1 VVIRIPVNLDVTDN
15 DIAESIED
23 EVDRGARGARSGRA
37 GDIIGRAMRLGIGSG
52 IGDGIGDGISRGI
65 TRGVSSAQ
73 PGIQTFG
80 QLGFSLAQV
89 AAGATTAVSAITP
102 LGGALAGVVAGAV
115 AVAGALGQA
124 AGAAISAGG
133 VLASLGLAAVTTQVA
148 SRGLSDA
155 FAAQAT
161 AQAEFAATGQVS
173 AASAE
178 ALAAAMG
185 ALTPAAGALVM
196 ELGALTPAWSAFQ
209 GSIQET
215 VFQGVAS
222 QLSGISGSIL
232 PVLQTQLTTTAGI
245 LNEALLGFAQ
255 FAQSEGF
262 ITRLDTILGSLNE
275 TLEALLPGAG
285 AFGAGLLAIFAAAGG
300 PATDMATAIS
310 NVGLSFGTWAQGISD
325 SGQLTAF
332 LEQANIVLGDLLGI
346 VGNVGSILVSVFGAG
361 AGVGGELLS
370 ILRDATGQLAAFLQ
384 TASAQAGLQE
394 FFGLVSQTGDT
405 IAGLGAVIGPIFSG
419 IFDVIGVLIPHIN
432 ALRDALL
439 PVAVVIG
446 ENLGIAL
453 TGLAPLLGLAAGLI
467 VALVQ
472 ALAPLVTSLVSE
484 LGPAIAEIVALF
496 AQHLGPEIQGLIPL
510 LAPVIAW
517 FSGVF
522 AGQVGN
528 AVRLV
533 VDVLGSVFQILGGLI
548 DVVAGVFTGDWSR
561 AWSGI
566 QNIVRGNVEMITAI
580 GRFLW
585 DTILNQ
591 VRNFSPQMS
600 SIVDQVNAHLR
611 ASFADGVNGAVGFVQ
626 SLPGR
631 IVAAVGGLG
640 DLLYN
645 AGRNVIQ
652 GLINGI
658 TSMISRVGSAM
669 ANIAA
674 KIRSYLPFSPAKD
687 GPLSGVGNPENSGQK
702 IVEMLAS
709 GIDSGVELPA
719 RALSS
724 VLTPFTPSGAQSAL
738 PGATGV
744 ATATSGTVINQN
756 FFGPT
761 TSGGR
766 LQEMNW
772 TTRYATQARTET
784 VGGVAT

>member
-1 VVIRIPVNLDVTDN
+1 MVIRIPVNLDVTDN

-23 EVDRGARGARSGRA
+23 EVDQGARGARAGRA
-37 GDIIGRAMRLGIGSG
+37 GNIIGRALRAGIGDGIGSG
-52 IGDGIGDGISRGI
+52 IGDSI
-65 TRGVSSAQ
+65 TRSVQ
-73 PGIQTFG
+73 PGITSFG
-80 QLGFSLAQV
+80 QLQFSLAQV

-133 VLASLGLAAVTTQVA
+133 VLASLGLAAVTTRLA
-148 SRGLSDA
+148 TAGLSEA
-155 FAAQAT
+155 FEAQAAAQAELAST
-161 AQAEFAATGQVS
+161 GAISASTQAAL
-173 AASAE
+173 AE
-178 ALAAAMG
+178 AMGGLAPAAA
-185 ALTPAAGALVM
+185 AVVTEVS
-196 ELGALTPAWSAFQ
+196 ALTPAWSAFQ
-209 GSIQET
+209 DSIQQT
-215 VFQGVAS
+215 VFQDVAG
-222 QLSGISGSIL
+222 QLRGISDSVL
-232 PVLQTQLTTTAGI
+232 PTLQAQLGRTAGI
-245 LNEALLGFAQ
+245 LNEAALGFAQ
-255 FAQSEGF
+255 FAQSEQF
-262 ITRLDTILGSLNE
+262 VSQLDTILSGLND
-275 TLEALLPGAG
+275 TLDALLPGLG
-285 AFGAGLLAIFAAAGG
+285 GFGAGLLAIFVGAGA

-310 NVGLSFGTWAQGISD
+310 NIGLSFGTWAQGIVE

-332 LEQANIVLGDLLGI
+332 LEQANVVLGDLLGI
-346 VGNVGSILVSVFGAG
+346 VGNVGSVLVTVFGAG

-370 ILRDATGQLAAFLQ
+370 ILRDATAQLAAFVQ
-384 TASAQAGLQE
+384 TAGAQAGLQE
-394 FFGLVSQTGDT
+394 FFALVSQTGDT
-405 IAGLGAVIGPIFSG
+405 IAGLGAVIGPIFAG
-419 IFDVIGVLIPHIN
+419 IFDVIGTLIPHIN

-472 ALAPLVTSLVSE
+472 ALAPLVNALVSE

-496 AQHLGPEIQGLIPL
+496 AEHLGPEIQGLIPL

-517 FSGVF
+517 FTGVF
-522 AGQVGN
+522 AAQIGN
-528 AVRLV
+528 TVRLIV
-533 VDVLGSVFQILGGLI
+533 TVLGSVFQILGGLI
-548 DVVAGVFTGDWSR
+548 DFVAGVFTGDWSR

-566 QNIVRGNVEMITAI
+566 TSIFQGNMDMVRGIFS
-580 GRFLW
+580 FLLNN
-585 DTILNQ
+585 ILNQ
-591 VRNFSPQMS
+591 FTGGSAQLRGLVEQTTAQF
-600 SIVDQVNAHLR
+600 R
-611 ASFADGVNGAVGFVQ
+611 ASFQDAVGGVIGFFQ

-631 IVAAVGGLG
+631 ITAAVGGLG

-669 ANIAA
+669 SSIAA

-687 GPLSGVGNPENSGQK
+687 GPLSGQGNPEQSGRT
-702 IVEMLAS
+702 IVEMLSA
-709 GIDSGVELPA
+709 GI
-719 RALSS
+719 SS
-724 VLTPFTPSGAQSAL
+724 QSAL
-738 PGATGV
+738 PAAAMSDLLRPLAPASASQVPAGTPAAATG
-744 ATATSGTVINQN
+744 STVEINQN

-772 TTRYATQARTET
+772 TTRYATQARAET

>member
-23 EVDRGARGARSGRA
+23 EIDQGSRSSRAGRA
-37 GDIIGRAMRLGIGSG
+37 GSIIGRALRLGIGDGIGSG
-52 IGDGIGDGISRGI
+52 IGDSI
-65 TRGVSSAQ
+65 TRSVQ
-73 PGIQTFG
+73 PGITSFG
-80 QLGFSLAQV
+80 QLQFSLAQV

-115 AVAGALGQA
+115 AVGGALGQA

-133 VLASLGLAAVTTQVA
+133 VLASLGLAAVTTRLA
-148 SRGLSDA
+148 TAGLSEA
-155 FAAQAT
+155 FEAQAAAQA
-161 AQAEFAATGQVS
+161 ELAATGAIS
-173 AASAE
+173 ANTQAALAE
-178 ALAAAMG
+178 AMGGLAPAAA
-185 ALTPAAGALVM
+185 AVVTEVS
-196 ELGALTPAWSAFQ
+196 ALTPAWSAFQ
-209 GSIQET
+209 DTIQQT
-215 VFQGVAS
+215 VLADVAG
-222 QLSGISGSIL
+222 QLRGISDAVL
-232 PVLQTQLTTTAGI
+232 PTLQGQLGRTAGI
-245 LNEALLGFAQ
+245 LNEATLGFAQ
-255 FAQSEGF
+255 FAQSEQF
-262 ITRLDTILGSLNE
+262 VSTLDTILAGLND
-275 TLEALLPGAG
+275 TLDALLPGLG
-285 AFGAGLLAIFAAAGG
+285 GFGAGLLAIFAGAGG

-310 NVGLSFGTWAQGISD
+310 NVGLSFGTWAQGISE

-332 LEQANIVLGDLLGI
+332 LEQANVVLGDLLGI

-405 IAGLGAVIGPIFSG
+405 IAGLGAVIGPIFAG

-484 LGPAIAEIVALF
+484 LGPAIAEVVALF
-496 AQHLGPEIQGLIPL
+496 AEHLGPEIQGLIPL

-522 AGQVGN
+522 AGQIGN

-658 TSMISRVGSAM
+658 TSMVSRVGTAM
-669 ANIAA
+669 SGIAA

-687 GPLSGVGNPENSGQK
+687 GPLSGQGNPEQSGRT
-702 IVEMLAS
+702 IVEMLSA
-709 GIDSGVELPA
+709 GISSQSALPA
-719 RALSS
+719 RAMSELLRPLAPAGRSPAPASS
-724 VLTPFTPSGAQSAL
+724 PAV
-738 PGATGV
+738 ATG
-744 ATATSGTVINQN
+744 STVEINQN

-766 LQEMNW
+766 LAEMNW
-772 TTRYATQARTET
+772 TTRFATQARTET
-784 VGGVAT
+784 MAGVAT